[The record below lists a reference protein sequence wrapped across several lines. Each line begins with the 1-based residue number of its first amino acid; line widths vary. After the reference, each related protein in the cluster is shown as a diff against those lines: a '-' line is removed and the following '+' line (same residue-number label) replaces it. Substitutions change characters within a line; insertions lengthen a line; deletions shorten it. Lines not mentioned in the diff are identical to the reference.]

1 MQKQKKPAPAKKAQT
16 GKSKHAR
23 IRKPLT
29 QEQRDRKNLRERE
42 RRAKLREEKLANA
55 GKSCKQVKAVKVV
68 KDNLKSVAKKGCNSC
83 SKKCD
88 DKCKVNKDMT
98 PESVFNGIAKAVQ
111 KAKFKQEEPGVIGC
125 EFAIPGGG
133 KAFVHFV
140 DLSEIDPLS
149 RFSPIP
155 SQLRHSLLLA
165 RMAREI
171 SDIVDRNIGMPG

>member
-1 MQKQKKPAPAKKAQT
+1 MQKPKKPAPAKKAQT

-23 IRKPLT
+23 TRKPLT

-42 RRAKLREEKLANA
+42 RRAKLREEELSNA
-55 GKSCKQVKAVKVV
+55 GKSCKQVKAVK
-68 KDNLKSVAKKGCNSC
+68 DNPKFVAKEGCNGC
-83 SKKCD
+83 GRKCG
-88 DKCKVNKDMT
+88 DKCKVNQDMT
-98 PESVFNGIAKAVQ
+98 PESVFKGIAEAVQ
-111 KAKFKQEEPGVIGC
+111 KAKFRQEEPGVIGC

-149 RFSPIP
+149 RFSPLP
-155 SQLRHSLLLA
+155 SQLRHTLLLS

-171 SDIVDRNIGMPG
+171 SDIVDRNIGMLG